1 MTEQALQWL
10 SLYGSPVLFVI
21 LAASSFGVPMMPAA
35 LTMLVVGS
43 FVAQGEIALWQALVI
58 GISGAILGDQTGYFI
73 GRFGGRNLIDRMTGR
88 FGGADKIFRAEEFSK
103 RWGGIGIFFSRW
115 LVTPLGPWLNLIS
128 GVTGYGW
135 TRFTILGVLG
145 ETLWVVAYIFLGIT
159 FSDRVQATAD
169 LFVNLSWLL
178 VGIVIS
184 TALGWKVVKLLRTK
198 KADRMADS

>member
-10 SLYGSPVLFVI
+10 SLYGSPVLFLI

-35 LTMLVVGS
+35 LTMLIVGS
-43 FVAQGEIALWQALVI
+43 FVEQGEIELWQAIVI
-58 GISGAILGDQTGYFI
+58 GTSGAILGDQTGYLI
-73 GRFGGRNLIDRMTGR
+73 GRFGGRGLIDRITDR
-88 FGGADKIFRAEEFSK
+88 FGGADRVVRAEEFSM

-135 TRFTILGVLG
+135 TRFTILGALG
-145 ETLWVVAYIFLGIT
+145 ETLWVVVYIVLGIT

-184 TALGWKVVKLLRTK
+184 AALGWKVVKLLRNK
-198 KADRMADS
+198 KIDRLSAP